1 MEFYVKS
8 NNEQTVF
15 IGDGLIIENDEKENL
30 ESLIANTVYGCGLVI
45 TSVIQERTDNHDIQK
60 KLADLS
66 LRMLQ
71 DTVNNFLED
80 AHEQTLYDK
89 MVEMYDEWF
98 ENECSYEDE
107 EELIKDVK
115 KYGVM
120 PCMLYNDDEGTIDVC
135 LEPDDDHFFCSFSE
149 LLGSMPADLYEENQ
163 TRAEATVLAF
173 ELIATVLFDKAYSED
188 DNPLRADD
196 FIHLDKQLP
205 SFFETI

>member
-1 MEFYVKS
+1 MDFYVKS

-30 ESLIANTVYGCGLVI
+30 ESLIANMVYGCGLVI
-45 TSVIQERTDNHDIQK
+45 ASVIQERTDNHDIQK

-120 PCMLYNDDEGTIDVC
+120 PCMLYNDDEDTIDVC

-149 LLGSMPADLYEENQ
+149 LLGSMPADLYEDNQ

-173 ELIATVLFDKAYSED
+173 ELIATVLFDKVYSED

>member
-30 ESLIANTVYGCGLVI
+30 ESLIANMVYGCGLVI
-45 TSVIQERTDNHDIQK
+45 ASVIQERTDNHDIQK

-107 EELIKDVK
+107 EELIEDVK
-115 KYGVM
+115 KYGIM
-120 PCMLYNDDEGTIDVC
+120 PCMLYNDDEDTIEVC
-135 LEPDDDHFFCSFSE
+135 LEPDDEHFFCSFSE
-149 LLGSMPADLYEENQ
+149 LLGSMPADLFEDNQ

-173 ELIATVLFDKAYSED
+173 ELIATVLFDKCYGEE

-196 FIHLDKQLP
+196 FVHLDKQLP
-205 SFFETI
+205 SFFDTI

>member
-8 NNEQTVF
+8 DNEQTSF
-15 IGDGLIIENDEKENL
+15 IGEGLIIKNDEKETL
-30 ESLIANTVYGCGLVI
+30 ESLIANMVYGCGLVI
-45 TSVIQERTDNHDIQK
+45 ASVIQKRTDNHDVQK

-66 LRMLQ
+66 IRMLQ
-71 DTVNNFLED
+71 DAVNGYLEREC
-80 AHEQTLYDK
+80 EQTLYDK

-107 EELIKDVK
+107 GELIEDIRE
-115 KYGVM
+115 YRVM
-120 PCMLYNDDEGTIDVC
+120 PCMMYNDDEDTIEVC
-135 LEPDDDHFFCSFSE
+135 LEPDDEHFFCSFSE
-149 LLGSMPADLYEENQ
+149 LLGSMPADLFEDNQ

-173 ELIATVLFDKAYSED
+173 ELIATVLFDKCYGED

-205 SFFETI
+205 SFFETL

>member
-1 MEFYVKS
+1 MEFHVKS
-8 NNEQTVF
+8 DNEQTSF
-15 IGDGLIIENDEKENL
+15 IGEGLIIKNDEKENL
-30 ESLIANTVYGCGLVI
+30 ESLIANMVYGCGLVI
-45 TSVIQERTDNHDIQK
+45 ASVIQKRTNDHDIQK

-80 AHEQTLYDK
+80 AYEQTLYDK
-89 MVEMYDEWF
+89 MVEMYDDWF

-107 EELIKDVK
+107 DELIEDIRE
-115 KYGVM
+115 YRVM
-120 PCMLYNDDEGTIDVC
+120 PCMMHNDDEDTIDIY

-149 LLGSMPADLYEENQ
+149 LLGSMPADLFEDNQ
-163 TRAEATVLAF
+163 TRAESTVLAF
-173 ELIATVLFDKAYSED
+173 ELIATVLFDKAYGED

>member
-8 NNEQTVF
+8 DNEQTSF
-15 IGDGLIIENDEKENL
+15 IGEGLIIENDEKENL
-30 ESLIANTVYGCGLVI
+30 ESLIANMVYGCGLVI
-45 TSVIQERTDNHDIQK
+45 SSVIQKRTNDHDIQK

-80 AHEQTLYDK
+80 AYEQTLYDK

-107 EELIKDVK
+107 DELIEDIR

-120 PCMLYNDDEGTIDVC
+120 PCMMYNDDEDTIEVC
-135 LEPDDDHFFCSFSE
+135 LEPDDEHFFCSFSE
-149 LLGSMPADLYEENQ
+149 LLGSMPADLVEDNQ

-173 ELIATVLFDKAYSED
+173 ELIATVLFDKCYGEE

-205 SFFETI
+205 SLFETL